1 MKVAI
6 ITGAT
11 RGIGAAVA
19 KSMSLEGYQL
29 VLNYRT
35 MQPEFEAFVKTLPSE
50 TLLVQG
56 DVSQFDEAQ
65 NIIKQTIEHFGR
77 VDVLVNNAGITRDN
91 LILRLSEE
99 EFDQV
104 YETNL
109 KGTFNMTK
117 HISRIMLKQKY
128 GRIINMSSVI
138 GLKGNIGQSNYAA
151 SKAGVIGLTKSIAK
165 ELASKGITVNAVAPG
180 FIETQMTESISDEA
194 KNAALQNI
202 PMKRLGVPEDIAHI
216 VCFLASDQANYITGQ
231 VIQVDGGMAI

>member
-19 KSMSLEGYQL
+19 KAMSLEGYQL
-29 VLNYRT
+29 VLNYRN
-35 MQPEFEAFVKTLPSE
+35 MKPEFEAFVNSLPSE

-65 NIIKQTIEHFGR
+65 KIIKEAMDHFGR

-99 EFDQV
+99 DFDQV

-117 HISRIMLKQKY
+117 HISRIMLKQKF

-138 GLKGNIGQSNYAA
+138 GLRGNMGQSNYAA
-151 SKAGVIGLTKSIAK
+151 SKAGVIGLTKSVAK

-180 FIETQMTESISDEA
+180 FIETQMTEAISDEA
-194 KNAALQNI
+194 KKAALENI
-202 PMKRLGVPEDIAHI
+202 PMKRLGLPEDIAHL

>member
-19 KSMSLEGYQL
+19 KAMSLEGYQL
-29 VLNYRT
+29 VLNYRN
-35 MQPEFEAFVKTLPSE
+35 MKPEFEAFVHSLPSE

-65 NIIKQTIEHFGR
+65 KIIKKAMDRFGR

-99 EFDQV
+99 DFDQV

-117 HISRIMLKQKY
+117 HISRIMLKQKF

-138 GLKGNIGQSNYAA
+138 GLRGNMGQSNYAA
-151 SKAGVIGLTKSIAK
+151 SKAGVIGLTKSVAK

-180 FIETQMTESISDEA
+180 FIETQMTEAISDEA
-194 KNAALQNI
+194 KKAALENI
-202 PMKRLGVPEDIAHI
+202 PMKRLGLPEDIAHL